1 MSHPLFIR
9 RRTSWTLGF
18 AAILAISYHIMV
30 RIRHEDVT
38 MMTRLLACLS
48 FDPLRPASRADDWPQ
63 WMGPNR
69 DDLGETGSPRFA
81 AGRAEGLWRVP
92 IHGGYAGPA
101 VVGGRVYVIDFET
114 PRRHDRQS
122 RGSEPT
128 RRQGTRP
135 VPRRRNGHKLWKHEL
150 RLPLQDFVPRRPALH
165 ADGHRRQSLHARR
178 RRRLTCLQADDG
190 KLVWTKSLKDEYKI
204 PAPMWGFT
212 GHPLIDGD
220 KLICLVGGDGT
231 TLVAFDK
238 NTGKELW
245 RSLSS
250 KEPGY
255 CPPSIIKAGG
265 TRQLIIWT
273 AESINSVNPDT
284 GKPYWSIDLE
294 PLYGMAIMSPRHAGD
309 SLFAGGIGF
318 KSAMLKLAT
327 DKPAAEIAWN
337 GTKETSVCPV
347 NSTPIIEDGI
357 IYGVDQPGQ
366 LRAVQLATGERLWE
380 TTAPTTGEKP
390 ASSGT
395 AFLTKNGDRYF
406 IFNEKGELIIA
417 KLSPEK
423 YEEISRAK
431 ILEPTE
437 NVFGRMI
444 VWSHPAYA
452 NKCMFARNDKEIVCV
467 SLAE

>member
-1 MSHPLFIR
+1 LFIPQ
-9 RRTSWTLGF
+9 RTSWILGF
-18 AAILAISYHIMV
+18 AAVLAILYHIKAW
-30 RIRHEDVT
+30 IRHEDVT
-38 MMTRLLACLS
+38 MMARLLACFSLIVS
-48 FDPLRPASRADDWPQ
+48 VSASRADDWPQ

-69 DDLGETGSPRFA
+69 DDRCAETGIV
-81 AGRAEGLWRVP
+81 RALPPGGPKVLWRTP

-101 VVGGRVYVIDFET
+101 VVNGRVYVADFET
-114 PRRHDRQS
+114 PGDTTGNPGQRSNLDGKERVLCLDAKTGR
-122 RGSEPT
+122 EI
-128 RRQGTRP
+128 
-135 VPRRRNGHKLWKHEL
+135 WKHEHPCTY
-150 RLPLQDFVPRRPALH
+150 RISYPAGPRCTPTVSGGKVYMLGAEG
-165 ADGHRRQSLHARR
+165 D
-178 RRRLTCLQADDG
+178 LTCLNAADG

-255 CPPSIIKAGG
+255 CPPEIITAGG

-273 AESINSVNPDT
+273 AESINSVNPET

-294 PLYGMAIMSPRHAGD
+294 PSYGMAIMSPRHAGN

-366 LRAVQLATGERLWE
+366 LRAVRLATGERLWE

-390 ASSGT
+390 ANSGT

-406 IFNEKGELIIA
+406 IFNEKGELVIV

-431 ILEPTE
+431 ILEPTA
-437 NVFGRMI
+437 NVFGRKV